1 LEEASQAIG
10 TVNEPRIIFAWVLV
24 EVCAGNYQAALDRL
38 SLASADA
45 LSTQYFFIPKAQLSA
60 QIHGLMNRPQ
70 LARADYDTAR
80 ALLETKL
87 QEQPQDERLHSSLGI
102 AYAGLG
108 RVEEAIREGKMGVEL
123 MPVSKDAWKGVHR
136 VEDLARIYV
145 MVGEYD
151 AAIDQLD
158 FLLSRPGEL
167 SIPLLQLDPTWNPLR
182 DHPRFQKLLE
192 GRLSR

>member
-1 LEEASQAIG
+1 MQ
-10 TVNEPRIIFAWVLV
+10 F
-24 EVCAGNYQAALDRL
+24 
-38 SLASADA
+38 
-45 LSTQYFFIPKAQLSA
+45 FFIPKAQLSA

-108 RVEEAIREGKMGVEL
+108 RMAEAIRAGKKGVEL
-123 MPVSKDAWKGVHR
+123 LPMSKEAWRGAYR

-151 AAIDQLD
+151 AAIDQLE
-158 FLLSRPGEL
+158 FLLSRPGDL
-167 SIPLLQLDPTWNPLR
+167 SIALLRLDPHWKPLW
-182 DHPRFQKLLE
+182 DHPRFQALVEKYE
-192 GRLSR
+192 